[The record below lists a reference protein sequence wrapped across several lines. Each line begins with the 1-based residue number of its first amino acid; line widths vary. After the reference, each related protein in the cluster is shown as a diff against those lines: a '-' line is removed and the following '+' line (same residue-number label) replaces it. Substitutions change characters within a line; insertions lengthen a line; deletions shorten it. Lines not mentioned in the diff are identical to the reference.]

1 MTLIYNPAMTSSLFK
16 PLTLRNFEFPNR
28 VWVSPMCQ
36 YSAIDGVVGAWHQNH
51 LGALATGAAGLIVVE
66 ASAVA
71 PAGRISVACPGLWN
85 DEQAAAFKP
94 IVEFAHSQQV
104 PMGIQLAHA
113 GRKGSSMRP
122 WDDHLVATKAEGG
135 WETVSA
141 TAAAFNNMPTPREL
155 SVVEIKNLVSDF
167 AEAAKRAKTVGFD
180 VIEIHAAHGY
190 LLHQFYS
197 PISNQRTDEYGG
209 SFENRIRFLLEV
221 TKSVRAAIGDETVL
235 FVRISATDW
244 VAGGWDIEDSIK
256 LAKELKALG
265 VDLID
270 VSSGGAVHN
279 AQIPVSPGYQVEFA
293 ARIKSEAEIATSAV
307 GLITDAH
314 QADEI
319 VASGKA
325 DAVMLA
331 RAMLRNPRWAM
342 QAAEQ
347 LGEVIP
353 WSNQLLRG
361 RTVTS

>member
-1 MTLIYNPAMTSSLFK
+1 MTSPLFT

-36 YSAIDGVVGAWHQNH
+36 YSAIEGVVGDWHQNH
-51 LGALATGAAGLIVVE
+51 IGALATGAPGLIVVE
-66 ASAVA
+66 ASAVS
-71 PAGRISVACPGLWN
+71 PEGRISIACPGLWR
-85 DEQAAAFKP
+85 DQQAAAFEL
-94 IVEFAHSQQV
+94 IIDFAHSQQV
-104 PMGIQLAHA
+104 PMAIQLAHA

-122 WDDHLVATKAEGG
+122 WDDHLVASAAEGG

-141 TAAAFNNMPTPREL
+141 TAAGFNNMPKPREL
-155 SVVEIKNLVSDF
+155 TIDEIKNLVADF
-167 AEAAKRAKTVGFD
+167 AAAAKRAKSIGFD

-244 VAGGWDIEDSIK
+244 VPEGWDIEDSIK
-256 LAKELKALG
+256 LSKELKALG

-270 VSSGGAVHN
+270 VSSGGTVPN
-279 AQIPVSPGYQVEFA
+279 AQIPVAPGYQVEFA
-293 ARIKSEAEIATSAV
+293 ARIKNEAEIATSTV
-307 GLITDAH
+307 GLITDAQ
-314 QADEI
+314 QANEI
-319 VASGKA
+319 VATGKA

-342 QAAEQ
+342 QAAEE
-347 LGEVIP
+347 LGDVIP

>member
-1 MTLIYNPAMTSSLFK
+1 MTSPLFT
-16 PLTLRNFEFPNR
+16 PLTLRNFKFPNR

-36 YSAIDGVVGAWHQNH
+36 YSAVEGVVGDWHRNH
-51 LGALATGAAGLIVVE
+51 IGALATGTPGLIVVE
-66 ASAVA
+66 ASAVS
-71 PAGRISVACPGLWN
+71 PEGRISIACQGLWS
-85 DEQAAAFKP
+85 DQQAAAFGS
-94 IVEFAHSQQV
+94 IIDFAHSQQV
-104 PMGIQLAHA
+104 PMAIQLAHA

-122 WDDHLVATKAEGG
+122 WDDHLVASAVEGG

-141 TAAAFNNMPTPREL
+141 TAAGFNNMPTPREL
-155 SVVEIKNLVSDF
+155 TVEEIKNLVADF
-167 AEAAKRAKTVGFD
+167 AAAAKRAKSVGFD

-244 VAGGWDIEDSIK
+244 VPEGWDIEDSIK
-256 LAKELKALG
+256 LSKELKALG

-270 VSSGGAVHN
+270 VSSGGTVPN
-279 AQIPVSPGYQVEFA
+279 AQIPVVPGYQVEFA
-293 ARIKSEAEIATSAV
+293 ARIKNEAEIATSAV
-307 GLITDAH
+307 GLITAAK
-314 QADEI
+314 QANEI
-319 VASGKA
+319 VETGKA
-325 DAVMLA
+325 NAVMLA

-342 QAAEQ
+342 QAAEE
-347 LGEVIP
+347 LGDVIP

>member
-1 MTLIYNPAMTSSLFK
+1 MTSPLFT
-16 PLTLRNFEFPNR
+16 PLTLRNLEFPNR

-36 YSAIDGVVGAWHQNH
+36 YSAVEGVVGDWHRNH
-51 LGALATGAAGLIVVE
+51 IGALATGAPGLIVVE
-66 ASAVA
+66 ASAVS
-71 PAGRISVACPGLWN
+71 PEGRISIACPGLWN
-85 DEQAAAFKP
+85 DQQAAAFAS
-94 IVEFAHSQQV
+94 IIDFAHSQQV
-104 PMGIQLAHA
+104 PMAIQLAHA

-122 WDDHLVATKAEGG
+122 WDDHLVASAAEGG

-141 TAAAFNNMPTPREL
+141 TAAGFNNMPTPREL
-155 SVVEIKNLVSDF
+155 TVGEIKNLVADF
-167 AEAAKRAKTVGFD
+167 AAAAKRAKSVGFD

-221 TKSVRAAIGDETVL
+221 TRSVRAAIGDETVL

-244 VAGGWDIEDSIK
+244 VPEGWDIEDSIK
-256 LAKELKALG
+256 LSKELKALG

-270 VSSGGAVHN
+270 VSSGGTVPN
-279 AQIPVSPGYQVEFA
+279 AQIPVVPGYQVEFA
-293 ARIKSEAEIATSAV
+293 TRIKNEAEIATSAV
-307 GLITDAH
+307 GLITDAT
-314 QADEI
+314 QANEI
-319 VASGKA
+319 VATGKA

-342 QAAEQ
+342 QAAEE
-347 LGEVIP
+347 LGDVIP

>member
-1 MTLIYNPAMTSSLFK
+1 MTSPLFT
-16 PLTLRNFEFPNR
+16 PLTLRNFKFPNR

-36 YSAIDGVVGAWHQNH
+36 YSAVEGVVGDWHRNH
-51 LGALATGAAGLIVVE
+51 IGALATGAPGLIVVE
-66 ASAVA
+66 ASAVS
-71 PAGRISVACPGLWN
+71 PEGRISIACPGLWS
-85 DEQAAAFKP
+85 DQQAAPFES
-94 IVEFAHSQQV
+94 IIDFAHSQQV
-104 PMGIQLAHA
+104 PMAIQLAHA

-122 WDDHLVATKAEGG
+122 WDDHLVASATEGG

-141 TAAAFNNMPTPREL
+141 TAAGFNNMPTPREL
-155 SVVEIKNLVSDF
+155 TVEEIKNLVADF
-167 AEAAKRAKTVGFD
+167 AAAAKRAKSVGFD

-221 TKSVRAAIGDETVL
+221 TKAVRAAIGDETVL

-244 VAGGWDIEDSIK
+244 VPEGWDIEDSIK
-256 LAKELKALG
+256 LSKELKALG

-270 VSSGGAVHN
+270 VSSGGTVPN
-279 AQIPVSPGYQVEFA
+279 AQIPVVPGYQVEFA
-293 ARIKSEAEIATSAV
+293 TRIKNEAEIATSAV
-307 GLITDAH
+307 GLITDAK
-314 QADEI
+314 QANEI
-319 VASGKA
+319 VATGKA

-342 QAAEQ
+342 QAAEE
-347 LGEVIP
+347 LGDVIP

-361 RTVTS
+361 RTITS

>member
-1 MTLIYNPAMTSSLFK
+1 
-16 PLTLRNFEFPNR
+16 
-28 VWVSPMCQ
+28 MCQ
-36 YSAIDGVVGAWHQNH
+36 YSAVEGVVGDWHRNH
-51 LGALATGAAGLIVVE
+51 IGALATGAPGLIVVE
-66 ASAVA
+66 ASAVS
-71 PAGRISVACPGLWN
+71 PEGRISIACPGLWN
-85 DEQAAAFKP
+85 DQQAAAFAS
-94 IVEFAHSQQV
+94 IIDFAHSQQV
-104 PMGIQLAHA
+104 PMAIQLAHA

-122 WDDHLVATKAEGG
+122 WDDHLVASAAEGG

-141 TAAAFNNMPTPREL
+141 TAAGFNNMPTPREL
-155 SVVEIKNLVSDF
+155 TVGEIKNLVADF
-167 AEAAKRAKTVGFD
+167 AAAAKRAKSVGFD

-221 TKSVRAAIGDETVL
+221 TRSVRAAIGDETVL

-244 VAGGWDIEDSIK
+244 VPEGWDIEDSIK
-256 LAKELKALG
+256 LSKELKALG

-270 VSSGGAVHN
+270 VSSGGTVPN
-279 AQIPVSPGYQVEFA
+279 AQIPVVPGYQVEFA
-293 ARIKSEAEIATSAV
+293 TRIKNEAEIATSAV
-307 GLITDAH
+307 GLITDAT
-314 QADEI
+314 QANEI
-319 VASGKA
+319 VATGKA

-342 QAAEQ
+342 QAAEE
-347 LGEVIP
+347 LGDVIP